1 MSQQLTNSK
10 PGHHGAHLEAS
21 SIEATGQYHIT
32 VLRVLTNEELLVW
45 CVLIQTPHH
54 QGHILGVQASHP
66 RSHHGLGLVQYERVC
81 VIGLVTGHC
90 LPHMR
95 HHTDQL
101 LLALL
106 DQPAKSELFIVHE
119 VSLAMEA
126 DLYSPL
132 FILWGIRT
140 GANNE
145 PVVSTLT
152 VQSGE
157 TLNEN
162 ALVDQPD

>member
-10 PGHHGAHLEAS
+10 PGHHGAHLEAP
-21 SIEATGQYHIT
+21 SIEATGQHHIT

-54 QGHILGVQASHP
+54 QGHLLGVKASQP
-66 RSHHGLGLVQYERVC
+66 RTHHGLGLVQDEWVC
-81 VIGLVTGHC
+81 VIGLVTMDR
-90 LPHMR
+90 LPHMG

-106 DQPAKSELFIVHE
+106 GQPAKLKLFIDHE

-126 DLYSPL
+126 DLHSPF
-132 FILWGIRT
+132 FIIFRIRT

-162 ALVDQPD
+162 ALVDRPD